1 MRLLKILLPLLFIS
15 SSAFAETFEEFSERV
30 KYEREFKNNDGLGMM
45 ISGGIA
51 LVGGSY
57 GWSVAETP
65 VEKGFYSIAQTLG
78 LLAIGYGAE
87 HYFLKQDEEI
97 FVQVLNS
104 GDLSIEQKNRMVESY
119 LREKKEREESTRWI
133 RRVTYGMG
141 GILSLVNAGQTK
153 DQSLKSLL
161 YLAATVQIVWAV
173 TF

>member
-1 MRLLKILLPLLFIS
+1 MRLLKILISLFFVT

-51 LVGGSY
+51 LVGGGY
-57 GWSVAETP
+57 GWSVAESN

-97 FVQVLNS
+97 FIQVLNS
-104 GDLSIEQKNRMVESY
+104 GDLSIEQKNRMVDSY
-119 LREKKEREESTRWI
+119 LREKKERAESTRWI

-141 GILSLVNAGQTK
+141 GILNVIYAGQTE